1 MKLLDTSGWEEV
13 ALVAGD
19 AATWQKA
26 RTLAV
31 RCREG
36 GLTVPV
42 ADIVI
47 AASAARY
54 RLDLEHCGR
63 HFEKILPMAA
73 RL

>member
-54 RLDLEHCGR
+54 RLDLEHFGR
-63 HFEKILPMAA
+63 PFEQILPVAA